1 MSEPAV
7 AVRHAGQGLWNDN
20 PRAIRSVLNQT
31 YRNWTLFVMDD
42 GSTDDTVRRAESF
55 KDDRIHVLGMVCS
68 SGQPHVATDPF
79 LLGAANTSH
88 GSTATTSPIIR
99 IDWSVRWHLPR
110 SALALDVVGASMLVF
125 GDGGEVLGWRASPE
139 THERICVRPRSGF
152 YLSQGTWC
160 GHQRWFAEHRYDTR
174 AIRCEDYDLLLR
186 DVELQSVRQCPGD
199 PVWLLRRID
208 RAQGRSCEDD
218 GTPSR
223 P

>member
-7 AVRHAGQGLWNDN
+7 TVGMPVRDCGTTIE
-20 PRAIRSVLNQT
+20 RAIRSVLNQT
-31 YRNWTLFVMDD
+31 YRNWTLFVIDD

-55 KDDRIHVLGMVCS
+55 KDDRIHVLRDGLQFGTAARRNQAVS
-68 SGQPHVATDPF
+68 LGRGEYFAWLDGDDVSYPDRLERQVA
-79 LLGAANTSH
+79 LL
-88 GSTATTSPIIR
+88 
-99 IDWSVRWHLPR
+99 R
-110 SALALDVVGASMLVF
+110 SAPALDVVGASMLVF

-186 DVELQSVRQCPGD
+186 TWKHSRFGNVPAILYGCFEGSIVLGKT
-199 PVWLLRRID
+199 
-208 RAQGRSCEDD
+208 CEDD